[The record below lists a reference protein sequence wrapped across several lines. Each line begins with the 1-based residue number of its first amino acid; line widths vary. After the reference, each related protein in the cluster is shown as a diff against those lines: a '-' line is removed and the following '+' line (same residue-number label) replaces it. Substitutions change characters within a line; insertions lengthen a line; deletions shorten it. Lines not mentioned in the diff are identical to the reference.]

1 MVQFV
6 NTFFLIVALI
16 SALLVVDVHN
26 RNQVEANTLEKLKKE
41 SIEMDKEKTNLE
53 SKISKMTTTEQMKII
68 ARQRGLSQPN
78 PMNIKV
84 ISKEK

>member
-41 SIEMDKEKTNLE
+41 ATGSLKKIHWSIVDLQCCDSFFGTAK
-53 SKISKMTTTEQMKII
+53 
-68 ARQRGLSQPN
+68 
-78 PMNIKV
+78 
-84 ISKEK
+84 